1 MGRVLCTLLY
11 YGYHI
16 HNPYI
21 HSNQTFVG
29 PEKGNI
35 CQSKKARVCNIVCN
49 SHVAFGEVLKRLSV
63 PLWFSWVVGPGI
75 GHAVICCFVF
85 GGQVCTCTTDIKC
98 CETLMIW

>member
-1 MGRVLCTLLY
+1 MVITDTTHIFTATKHLLD
-11 YGYHI
+11 
-16 HNPYI
+16 
-21 HSNQTFVG
+21 QRTVTFA
-29 PEKGNI
+29 
-35 CQSKKARVCNIVCN
+35 KARKLECVIVCN

-85 GGQVCTCTTDIKC
+85 DSQVCTCTTDIKC